1 MRAHPL
7 LAVTCLAAALVV
19 DGCGGDGDPQASRT
33 LAGVVLEVRA
43 PSDLAVVRNGTVEV
57 SGSVAPGR
65 ADVWVLGQS
74 AQVSEGTFSA
84 SVPLEPGSNVI
95 DVIATAPGREPAM
108 TAVRVTREV
117 LVEVPDLAGADEDE
131 VRSRLGDV
139 GLKPDIELAGG
150 GLLDELLPGGPSV
163 CTQDPHPGAR
173 VRRGTTV
180 HVVIAEGC

>member
-43 PSDLAVVRNGTVEV
+43 PSDLAVVRDGTVEV

-74 AQVSEGTFSA
+74 AQVSGGTFSA
-84 SVPLEPGSNVI
+84 TVPLEPGSNVI
-95 DVIATAPGREPAM
+95 DVIATAPGRESAM

-117 LVEVPDLAGADEDE
+117 LVEVPDVAGADEDE
-131 VRSRLGDV
+131 ARGRLSDV
-139 GLKPDIELAGG
+139 GLKADVEKADG
-150 GLLDELLPGGPSV
+150 GLLDELLPGEATV
-163 CTQDPHPGAR
+163 CTQDPHAGAR
-173 VRRGTTV
+173 VRRGTAV
-180 HVVIAEGC
+180 HVVVSKGC